1 MVGLPI
7 SGFAELLRDEPT
19 RKTIKW
25 PLEFVFTEELG
36 RNGVRT
42 YSVGVAPY
50 NPGGRFSWETEDGP
64 HGRASLMSSAPSMP
78 ECGCVSTANGVVT
91 FCCSGSCSCGG
102 NCEASGSYYI
112 AGSIF
117 GVTGGVCRC
126 GFYDPEDDEPPPPPE
141 ETPSGPSLS
150 VEFTRPVII
159 FEENYNDEP
168 GKVVQGRSTRIRLKV
183 TANGG
188 PNGATFFLSKSGLE
202 KLKAVGG
209 GQVDVPSSRTLEPNE
224 DYSTSFVCEGVS
236 ASGSEGDVS
245 LMGYIADQLTGQTE
259 FASGSATVVKVT
271 LSPIVTIDGLSNRH
285 QWGVGEEVSCQ
296 WTPNVSGIQATPS
309 SGMRHQTSYA
319 SNHHIYVCPFRAA
332 TDVLRIQSGDVSYT
346 PHSKVIEPRTVVAS
360 NAERC
365 PFSVAKNYPGGA
377 GFTMDLHILPQTVSF
392 IGLDVMEEVSLDSAI
407 DGYFSDSRLA
417 KYWYHTS
424 DRGGGDWHHVS
435 GGNFWFRDQ
444 ASMGDTLVLPCSE
457 GVLVWK
463 IPIAWKEH
471 DGEDST
477 SKRLGLVRQRFSMT
491 PAGVLK
497 VSKYQYWVERG
508 INEQPRGSQGV
519 R

>member
-1 MVGLPI
+1 M

-91 FCCSGSCSCGG
+91 FCCSASCSCGG

-159 FEENYNDEP
+159 FEENYSDEP

-188 PNGATFFLSKSGLE
+188 PNGATFFLSNSGLE

-271 LSPIVTIDGLSNRH
+271 LSPIVTIGGCEHRH
-285 QWGVGEEVSCQ
+285 KWGVAEQILCEWEPS
-296 WTPNVSGIQATPS
+296 VSGINIHPS
-309 SGMRHQTSYA
+309 NGLSLTASY
-319 SNHHIYVCPFRAA
+319 NCRRDYDCPLNAA
-332 TDVLRIQSGDVSYT
+332 QGLLRVEVGDVSYSPST
-346 PHSKVIEPRTVVAS
+346 EVILPRTVVAR
-360 NAERC
+360 NASRLDFDVK
-365 PFSVAKNYPGGA
+365 PGKPGGA
-377 GFTMDLHILPQTVSF
+377 GFAMDLYIYPETVSF
-392 IGLDVMEEVSLDSAI
+392 MRLEFIEEESFNSSK
-407 DGYFSDSRLA
+407 DGYFNDERLSFA
-417 KYWYHTS
+417 WYHTAA
-424 DRGGGDWHHVS
+424 RGAGVWRRVKGE
-435 GGNFWFRDQ
+435 NFWFPDS
-444 ASMGDTLVLPCSE
+444 ATMGDELVLPCSR
-457 GVLVWK
+457 GTLIWH
-463 IPIAWKEH
+463 IPISWKKLGA
-471 DGEDST
+471 DDS
-477 SKRLGLVRQRFSMT
+477 SMRRLGTVDQTFTMT
-491 PAGVLK
+491 PAGTLR
-497 VSKYQYWVERG
+497 VSKYRYWAERE
-508 INEQPRGSQGV
+508 INGARHFAQGV